1 MINSSAVILTDIYRC
16 HSAMWI
22 LAAGG
27 GAQREHAG
35 LFTLFARFA
44 EPVVGQLAT
53 SAVICAAKIGLNN
66 STGFQL
72 AWTAGASC
80 RYRPR
85 FRAQARQALRA
96 SCCYHPHLPSAVSF
110 AAFFGQN
117 NSAGIREARRLRAS
131 CCYLERSR
139 WS

>member
-53 SAVICAAKIGLNN
+53 SAVICAAKIGSDN
-66 STGFQL
+66 STGL
-72 AWTAGASC
+72 VRGCWCSE
-80 RYRPR
+80 
-85 FRAQARQALRA
+85 
-96 SCCYHPHLPSAVSF
+96 
-110 AAFFGQN
+110 
-117 NSAGIREARRLRAS
+117 SAGVPVATGTMVVND
-131 CCYLERSR
+131 SR
-139 WS
+139 GTQGTGTTTVP